1 MASVPPCHSGGSLK
15 DVTDEVRKRLEDF
28 RVRAK
33 QIGNAQLPRQ
43 SADPI
48 VTDVVAGVV
57 GRVAGDLVSSSGLDA
72 LVSKRSASSA
82 VRKFMKESAREQA
95 RSAKKAWLE
104 ERSQELDR
112 HGREVKAYL
121 GTLSVPSPSLKPEG
135 NSVRLV
141 RKLGRFHRLKTPDAK
156 ARALVSVLDEVLS
169 LDPIPNDLILS
180 YLAGQGAK
188 IQEEAVQLVT
198 NLERA
203 IRECVTE
210 QLSATSANWWNERVP
225 APVRKRAENRRRTEK
240 EAEPDVSALED
251 SLSYEGFADYVD
263 IILHNRNWDDCFQE
277 VFKDRAWIS
286 TKLNESRT
294 IRNSLMHSRK
304 LTSPGYEKLRV
315 ISRDLLG
322 AIQRFLRFRTGGRQ

>member
-1 MASVPPCHSGGSLK
+1 MK
-15 DVTDEVRKRLEDF
+15 DVTDEVRRRLEDF
-28 RVRAK
+28 RVLAE

-43 SADPI
+43 SADPV
-48 VTDVVAGVV
+48 VTDVVAGVF

-104 ERSQELDR
+104 ERSRELDR
-112 HGREVKAYL
+112 LGREVKVYL

-135 NSVRLV
+135 NSVRLL

-156 ARALVSVLDEVLS
+156 AGALVSVLDEVLS

-180 YLAGQGAK
+180 YLAEQGGK
-188 IQEEAVQLVT
+188 TQEEALQLLT
-198 NLERA
+198 NLERTL
-203 IRECVTE
+203 RECVRE
-210 QLSATSANWWNERVP
+210 RLSAKSANWWTDRMP
-225 APVRKRAENRRRTEK
+225 ASVRKRAENRRRAE
-240 EAEPDVSALED
+240 EDAEPDVSGLED
-251 SLSYEGFADYVD
+251 SLSYVGFADYVD
-263 IILHNRNWDDCFQE
+263 IILHNSNWDDCFQE

-286 TKLNESRT
+286 TKLKELRT
-294 IRNSLMHSRK
+294 LRNRLMHSRK

-315 ISRDLLG
+315 VSRDLLG
-322 AIQRFLRFRTGGRQ
+322 AIQRFGRFRTEERQ